1 MVLFGLV
8 NKRRVLSG
16 LYGLAVVILC
26 IWLDNHGL
34 KLASQIVVITAMA
47 LVGPVGIAVVAIGI
61 RKKWFW
67 FALGVCGLLH
77 IVLLW
82 SFRSS
87 LPFST
92 LGVAILFGIVECFG
106 LAFASVKL
114 LDLYGYWR

>member
-16 LYGLAVVILC
+16 LYGIAVVILG
-26 IWLDNHGL
+26 IWLDNHGM
-34 KLASQIVVITAMA
+34 KLASQIVVITAIA
-47 LVGPVGIAVVAIGI
+47 LVGPVGLAVAARGF

-67 FALGVCGLLH
+67 LSLSVCALLH

-92 LGVAILFGIVECFG
+92 LGVAILFGIVECFC
-106 LAFASVKL
+106 LAFASAKL
-114 LDLYGYWR
+114 LDLYGYRR